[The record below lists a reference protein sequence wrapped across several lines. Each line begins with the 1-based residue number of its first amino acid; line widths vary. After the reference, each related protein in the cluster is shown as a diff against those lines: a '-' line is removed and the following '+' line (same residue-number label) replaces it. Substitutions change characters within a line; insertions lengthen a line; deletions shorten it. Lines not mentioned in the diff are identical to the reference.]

1 MNENTMKVYSEVYQV
16 LNVLGNEY
24 ISRLPKSLYNMLEE
38 KRDITY
44 NPQYNMEITLNRQ
57 NINKESLN
65 ILALMHYNYWC
76 NNQDEKNELQNIL
89 KNNEELHEENLR
101 KKYNPEDL
109 FKNKKNNYTNVDAV
123 NNTAIVEYKE
133 SIFRR
138 IINKIK
144 NIFNFK

>member
-133 SIFRR
+133 NVFRR

>member
-44 NPQYNMEITLNRQ
+44 NPQYNMGITLNRQ

-76 NNQDEKNELQNIL
+76 NDENEKIELQNIL

-109 FKNKKNNYTNVDAV
+109 FKNKKNNYTNADAV